1 MYMYYTYIIESSQL
15 KKRYLSSLSI
25 PNNEDAKAKR
35 ANINYRRLNNLSQ
48 ITQPIM
54 KKQDLNAS
62 RTGSKFYI
70 LSTFYHL
77 PNFHL
82 GNKVTLPTQIKEK
95 NLTY

>member
-1 MYMYYTYIIESSQL
+1 MYYTYIIESSQL

-54 KKQDLNAS
+54 KNKISMQVVLA
-62 RTGSKFYI
+62 
-70 LSTFYHL
+70 LSSIFFPLFIIFPIFT
-77 PNFHL
+77 
-82 GNKVTLPTQIKEK
+82 
-95 NLTY
+95 